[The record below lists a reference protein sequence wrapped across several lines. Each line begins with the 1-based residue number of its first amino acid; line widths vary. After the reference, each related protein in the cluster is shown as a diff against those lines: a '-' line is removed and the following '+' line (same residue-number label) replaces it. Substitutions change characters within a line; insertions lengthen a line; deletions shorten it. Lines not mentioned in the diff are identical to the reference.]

1 MKLLTVL
8 FISSMLVLSIGFTS
22 QDASDVAELVKEVQL
37 LREQVD
43 LLICHNHDENWDMG
57 YQGNTSFPKTRL
69 RDTMHFHD
77 LGYPNQVNC
86 LRR

>member
-37 LREQVD
+37 LRE
-43 LLICHNHDENWDMG
+43 
-57 YQGNTSFPKTRL
+57 
-69 RDTMHFHD
+69 
-77 LGYPNQVNC
+77 
-86 LRR
+86 